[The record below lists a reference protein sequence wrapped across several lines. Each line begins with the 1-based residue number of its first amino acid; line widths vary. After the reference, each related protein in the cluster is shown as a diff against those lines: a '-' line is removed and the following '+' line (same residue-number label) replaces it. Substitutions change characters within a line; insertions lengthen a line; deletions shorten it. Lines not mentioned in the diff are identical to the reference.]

1 MDEAS
6 IHQNPAL
13 LAKQNRLVPLG
24 FEKNYPKN
32 IFIPIIEHLSDL
44 GFKEMYEECVGT
56 RELFEGKNVVSLAV
70 IYQLITQKWFVEG
83 VDRSHLLGIV
93 CSKIL
98 VNSKIKKKIF
108 HLKVAEVII
117 NSPFHNEKD
126 FRHYVSK
133 QIAALATTTIEYD

>member
-1 MDEAS
+1 MDKDFN
-6 IHQNPAL
+6 HQSATQLP
-13 LAKQNRLVPLG
+13 KHNRLMPLG

-44 GFKEMYEECVGT
+44 GFREMYEECVGT

-70 IYQLITQKWFVEG
+70 IHQLITQKWFIKG

-108 HLKVAEVII
+108 HLKVAEMII
-117 NSPFHNEKD
+117 NCAIHNEKD

-133 QIAALATTTIEYD
+133 QIATLATATI